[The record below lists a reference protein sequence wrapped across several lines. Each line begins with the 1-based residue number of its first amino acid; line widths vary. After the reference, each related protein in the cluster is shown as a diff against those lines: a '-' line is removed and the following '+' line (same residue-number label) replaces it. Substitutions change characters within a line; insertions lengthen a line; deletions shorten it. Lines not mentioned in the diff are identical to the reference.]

1 MRGAT
6 HYHCFANYYKIISI
20 HTPHA
25 GSDSME
31 MTVKKFSGTFQSTL
45 PMRGATHL
53 LIDLNAAQLF
63 QSTLPMRGATQAG
76 FPEMAGH
83 LGFQSTLPMRGA
95 TKFCQLLQSGKY
107 ISIHTPH
114 AGSDKYSCILFSESP
129 NFNPHSPCGER
140 LKADTREKAGR
151 DFNPHS
157 PCGERQQKSHIY

>member
-53 LIDLNAAQLF
+53 LIDLNAAQL
-63 QSTLPMRGATQAG
+63 
-76 FPEMAGH
+76 
-83 LGFQSTLPMRGA
+83 FQSTLPMRGA

-157 PCGERQQKSHIY
+157 PCGERRKKPGIRKTMPLYFNPHSPCGERPPSAR